1 MKYTAFLKV
10 PLIVVGV
17 ITLAL
22 GTAIVLTDPAPGSLW
37 TLPRRTR
44 RLIEEVSKAPPPE
57 PEVSPFPALKHPP
70 IVKADATG
78 SDVRDEHYVVGV
90 EIDGESRAYPL
101 NMLSRLDHHVIN
113 DTLGGEPIAVTFCG
127 LCQAPLV
134 YRRQVDGRTLTFFV
148 SGYIYIENMMMKD
161 VETGSEW
168 PQMMGEAVEGPLKGK
183 SLDPVPW
190 AWTDWKSWRTSH
202 PETTLLELPHAV
214 DYYGHDLAD
223 SSSSLEK
230 RYFSNLQWGFERGGK
245 SLSWPLVELARLG
258 AVNDSFSGLPLVIVY
273 ESRSATIAAFDR
285 RVDGA
290 ELTFRLEA
298 EGLIDDQTS
307 SVWDPVSGQ
316 AIRGPRA
323 GQRLAPV
330 AGVVSHNRA
339 WRELHPESEIR
350 TAPRSAPGGARP
362 SRERTAAR
370 QVKAL
375 RSGERPDA
383 TSR

>member
-1 MKYTAFLKV
+1 
-10 PLIVVGV
+10 
-17 ITLAL
+17 
-22 GTAIVLTDPAPGSLW
+22 DPTPGSLW
-37 TLPRRTR
+37 TLPQRTQN
-44 RLIEEVSKAPPPE
+44 LISQVSKALTPE
-57 PEVSPFPALKHPP
+57 PRLGPFPPFVDVP
-70 IVKADATG
+70 VVTATSAG
-78 SDVRDEHYVVGV
+78 ADVRDEHYVVGV
-90 EIDGESRAYPL
+90 QINGESRAYPL
-101 NMLSRLDHHVIN
+101 NMICRPDHHIVN
-113 DTLGGEPIAVTFCG
+113 DTLGGVPIAVTFCS

-134 YRRQVDGRTLTFFV
+134 YRRQVDGQTLTFFV
-148 SGYIYIENMMMKD
+148 SGYLYIENMMIQD

-190 AWTDWKSWRTSH
+190 TWTDWKSWRTSH
-202 PETTLLELPHAV
+202 PETTLLKIPQTVE
-214 DYYGHDLAD
+214 YYGHDVVA
-223 SSSSLEK
+223 SGSSLEK

-245 SLSWPLVELARLG
+245 SLSWPLAELARLG

-285 RVDGA
+285 RVAGA

-350 TAPRSAPGGARP
+350 TAPRTAPGGARP
-362 SRERTAAR
+362 SRERPTA
-370 QVKAL
+370 KAGQGPPVG
-375 RSGERPDA
+375 RAP
-383 TSR
+383 